1 MREYEIRDPS
11 NSIAYPWLGAMGPG
25 QPQHMFI
32 WDAGV
37 SHTYSISKWA
47 GDLLVRLLPMIIML
61 WFTGMGIVV
70 VREFQ
75 AINQAAPRWCLG
87 QRSSLCLPRFYIFQ
101 SQHFLLFSLRTYFT
115 YLGFTNIHTI
125 FVRAEKFRWFIIL
138 ARVNFTCPLMQ
149 FTSTDVMKKS
159 FSAPRRAK
167 TNPGQK
173 MPPFWRRQKAGPF
186 TFEKEC

>member
-1 MREYEIRDPS
+1 MSQIEGKFDIVTTELRLFCRILSQQTFTRFLICRTKKLQHTCSKQGGGGQRFFEQCSKKRFWFGGASLMREYEIRDPS

-70 VREFQ
+70 GEFR
-75 AINQAAPRWCLG
+75 AINQAAAPLMFG
-87 QRSSLCLPRFYIFQ
+87 SKVLPVPSQVLHISKPTFSPFFPAHIFYI
-101 SQHFLLFSLRTYFT
+101 SRLH
-115 YLGFTNIHTI
+115 
-125 FVRAEKFRWFIIL
+125 
-138 ARVNFTCPLMQ
+138 
-149 FTSTDVMKKS
+149 
-159 FSAPRRAK
+159 
-167 TNPGQK
+167 
-173 MPPFWRRQKAGPF
+173 
-186 TFEKEC
+186 